1 MTAFNTDME
10 AAKEIP
16 RQLRL
21 RDLGGLII
29 CDFIDL
35 QDLKHKRELEKTL
48 RLALKDH
55 KERVQI
61 LRMSQFGIIEMT
73 RQRQRAPLE
82 SNMFQDCPHCHGSGS
97 VKSPETLTLDVMRA
111 IQSAAHQEHV
121 HKLTVTVPPNVGFFL
136 LNRKRAALSQ
146 LEKELG
152 KPISINMG
160 PQDGGDQYTLEA
172 EDESAR
178 PIKLAGFNLP
188 SRADARN

>member
-1 MTAFNTDME
+1 
-10 AAKEIP
+10 
-16 RQLRL
+16 
-21 RDLGGLII
+21 
-29 CDFIDL
+29 
-35 QDLKHKRELEKTL
+35 
-48 RLALKDH
+48 
-55 KERVQI
+55 
-61 LRMSQFGIIEMT
+61 
-73 RQRQRAPLE
+73 
-82 SNMFQDCPHCHGSGS
+82 
-97 VKSPETLTLDVMRA
+97 MRA

-152 KPISINMG
+152 KPISINRG

-178 PIKLAGFNLP
+178 PIKLAGIQPP